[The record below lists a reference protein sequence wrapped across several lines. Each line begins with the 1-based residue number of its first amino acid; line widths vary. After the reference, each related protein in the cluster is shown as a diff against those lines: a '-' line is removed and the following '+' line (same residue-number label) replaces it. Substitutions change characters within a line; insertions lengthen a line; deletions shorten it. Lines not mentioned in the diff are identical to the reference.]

1 MIKLSIVLSA
11 VLLLVSLPIFL
22 VFGIGSTLVAREALN
37 LPWTQLVQTSVG
49 AVSKHL
55 LLAVPLFIFAGY
67 VMVAGGMAAR
77 LVNLC
82 IALVGHWPGGL
93 GIAMVLAMG
102 FFAAFCGSILAA
114 ITAIGTILMP
124 RMIENGYP
132 APFVVVLAAMA
143 ALIEGLIPPSNAA
156 IIYSALTSV
165 PVAQTFA
172 AGIVPGIVLALML
185 MGFVALRCRALPR
198 SPRATLA
205 ERLAAA
211 RAAIPA
217 LVTPVIILG
226 GIYGG
231 VFTAAESAAVAA
243 VWAIVAGF
251 VFYRELSWHALMRAL
266 VAATLATAVIFVII
280 AMATLLSVILTFTR
294 TPQALVDWFLS
305 WGTSPLVFLL
315 MIALACLVLGTF
327 IEVVPIFYII
337 IPMTLALLPVLGVDP
352 LHYYVV
358 LGAFIGL
365 GMLTPPVCLGLYTA
379 AAVVNLP
386 PQRAFVQVPAFLG
399 LGLVYGLVMILFP
412 SLATWLPARL

>member
-1 MIKLSIVLSA
+1 MIKLSVALSA
-11 VLLLVSLPIFL
+11 VLLMISLPIFL
-22 VFGIGSTLVAREALN
+22 VFGIGSTFVAREALN

-156 IIYSALTSV
+156 IIYSALSSV

-172 AGIVPGIVLALML
+172 GILPGIVLALML
-185 MGFVALRCRALPR
+185 IVFVAIRCRNLPR
-198 SPRATLA
+198 SPRANGS
-205 ERLAAA
+205 ERMAAA
-211 RAAIPA
+211 VAALPA

-231 VFTAAESAAVAA
+231 FFTAAESAAVAG

-251 VFYRELSWHALMRAL
+251 AIYRELTLRALVRAL

-280 AMATLLSVILTFTR
+280 AMATLLSVILTFTG

-305 WGTSPLVFLL
+305 WGSSPLVFLL

-352 LHYYVV
+352 LHYYIV
-358 LGAFIGL
+358 LAAFIGM

-379 AAVVNLP
+379 AAVVGLP
-386 PQRAFVQVPAFLG
+386 PQRAFPQIPLFFALG
-399 LGLVYGLVMILFP
+399 LGYGLLMILFP
-412 SLATWLPARL
+412 SLATWFPSRL